1 MSTAVRLRTF
11 SDRLLDRRTVI
22 GLYALL
28 AVAVSVQAILVGP
41 RTFVENA
48 PAYTDYN
55 NYVIF
60 RQAAEHLVTHQPLY
74 VHYPAEHWDLFK
86 YTPTFA
92 LAFFPFSWLPD
103 LVGLPLWNLLNALV
117 LGFAV
122 MALPQLDRRQQGLVL
137 MIGLME
143 LITSLQNSQS
153 NGLIAGLVVGA
164 FAALERQR
172 PGLAATLIVCA
183 GFIKP
188 FGLAAG
194 LLLLAYPG
202 FWRGV
207 GWGAVSAV
215 LLAAAPLVVAAPGE
229 LVQIYRDW
237 LGLLGT
243 DHSVQYGY
251 SVMGWLATWF
261 QWQPSKTAVLGAG
274 LLLLVLPYLRRSA
287 FADAA
292 FRLQLL
298 AFLLIWLVIFNHMA
312 ESPTFVIAMTG
323 VALWFVPAAKDRFTV
338 ALFALAFLLTSLSA
352 TDLFPRDVREAWV
365 KPYVLKAVPCIIIA
379 AVLWGRLMFPSFR
392 TRQATA
398 PDRTLPP
405 RTR

>member
-1 MSTAVRLRTF
+1 MSIPPRLRTLT
-11 SDRLLDRRTVI
+11 DRLLDRRVVI

-60 RQAAEHLVTHQPLY
+60 QRSAVHLVEHQPLY
-74 VHYPAEHWDLFK
+74 VPYPAEHWDLFK

-92 LAFFPFSWLPD
+92 LAFLPFSWLPD
-103 LVGLPLWNLLNALV
+103 GVGLPLWNLLNALA
-117 LGFAV
+117 LAFAV

-137 MIGLME
+137 LITLME

-164 FAALERQR
+164 FAALERRR
-172 PGLAATLIVCA
+172 PGLATTLTVCA

-194 LLLLAYPG
+194 LLLVAYPG

-215 LLAAAPLVVAAPGE
+215 VLALAPLAVVSPGE
-229 LVQIYRDW
+229 LVQLYRDW
-237 LGLLGT
+237 LGLLGA

-261 QWQPSKTAVLGAG
+261 QWQPAKTAVLGAG

-287 FADAA
+287 FADPV

-323 VALWFVPAAKDRFTV
+323 VALWFVPAAKDRGTV
-338 ALFALAFLLTSLSA
+338 ALFVLAFLLTSLSA
-352 TDLFPRDVREAWV
+352 TDLFPRGVREVWV
-365 KPYVLKAVPCIIIA
+365 KPYVLKAVPCILIA
-379 AVLWGRLMFPSFR
+379 AVLWVWLMVASVR
-392 TRQATA
+392 TRQVTA
-398 PDRTLPP
+398 LD
-405 RTR
+405 

>member
-11 SDRLLDRRTVI
+11 SERLLDRRTVI

-60 RQAAEHLVTHQPLY
+60 RQAAVHLVTHQPLY
-74 VHYPAEHWDLFK
+74 VHYPTEHWDLFK

-92 LAFFPFSWLPD
+92 LAFLPFSWLPD

-117 LGFAV
+117 LAFAV

-137 MIGLME
+137 LIGLME

-164 FAALERQR
+164 FAALERRR

-215 LLAAAPLVVAAPGE
+215 LLAAAPLVVVAPGE

-237 LGLLGT
+237 LGLLGA
-243 DHSVQYGY
+243 DHSLQYGY

-261 QWQPSKTAVLGAG
+261 QWLPSKTAVLGAG

-287 FADAA
+287 FADPE

-323 VALWFVPAAKDRFTV
+323 VALWFVPATKDRFTV
-338 ALFALAFLLTSLSA
+338 ALFILAFLLTSLSA
-352 TDLFPRDVREAWV
+352 TDLFPRGVREAWV
-365 KPYVLKAVPCIIIA
+365 KPYVLKAVPCIVIA
-379 AVLWGRLMFPSFR
+379 AVLWVRLMVPSVR
-392 TRQATA
+392 MGQVTD
-398 PDRTLPP
+398 PS
-405 RTR
+405 